1 MPGDERYCPNR
12 SGDGWLVPSPALA
25 RVGGHHPLTLCPSFV
40 FADALAPSLRG
51 WFSGLEVPSV
61 LLNAG

>member
-1 MPGDERYCPNR
+1 MC
-12 SGDGWLVPSPALA
+12 
-25 RVGGHHPLTLCPSFV
+25 GHHASHLVAPLV